1 MWIGTLA
8 HICSFRGER
17 WLSVILFYC
26 SPTHFLTE
34 RLILNMEP
42 TVGGRQASQPRGL
55 SARLHLQR

>member
-1 MWIGTLA
+1 MWMGMLA

-26 SPTHFLTE
+26 SPTHFLIE
-34 RLILNMEP
+34 GLVLNMEP
-42 TVGGRQASQPRGL
+42 TVGGRQASQPWGL